1 MKKSNRKAFTL
12 AETIMTLFVVGVV
25 ISAALPVFTQKR
37 IGTLN
42 TSSGVEVPW
51 GECSN
56 MLGICTASGTKIALG
71 GNAYSDYALTV
82 NTNSDIFDVVE
93 SENRRIAL
101 FTTTGTKGYILQ
113 PKMTN
118 LFLTEANGNFPYKI
132 NDDTLNNV
140 ILGANVVT
148 SDTFSNNVFIGSG
161 HTVKGETNNSVEIGS
176 SNTNISGNNVLV
188 VGSSNSG
195 ITSGSTIIGNDIT
208 SSNTYRFNAI
218 GNNGVYFYT
227 DSGTLSSAA
236 APFDNNFINI
246 GNHIFGTPTVLAFN
260 DDVNLYGTFTGVMN
274 IASDER
280 LKDIKSR
287 YTKGLKE
294 VKQIKPVV
302 FNYKNDPNK
311 NENVGV
317 IAQDLQKVFPEAV
330 VKMPSGYLGIDKL
343 PLFFAMTNAMKEVN
357 ADTNA
362 QLRRQENLEAE
373 ILELEKELQELTA
386 CKATGF
392 AGKIDCF
399 VNDIKRFF
407 KSFEFF
413 VKDEVNDEKA

>member
-1 MKKSNRKAFTL
+1 MS
-12 AETIMTLFVVGVV
+12 
-25 ISAALPVFTQKR
+25 S
-37 IGTLN
+37 GTTDY
-42 TSSGVEVPW
+42 TSSSVTYP
-51 GECSN
+51 
-56 MLGICTASGTKIALG
+56 
-71 GNAYSDYALTV
+71 
-82 NTNSDIFDVVE
+82 
-93 SENRRIAL
+93 
-101 FTTTGTKGYILQ
+101 
-113 PKMTN
+113 
-118 LFLTEANGNFPYKI
+118 I
-132 NDDTLNNV
+132 NDSL
-140 ILGANVVT
+140 
-148 SDTFSNNVFIGSG
+148 
-161 HTVKGETNNSVEIGS
+161 
-176 SNTNISGNNVLV
+176 
-188 VGSSNSG
+188 
-195 ITSGSTIIGNDIT
+195 
-208 SSNTYRFNAI
+208 Y
-218 GNNGVYFYT
+218 
-227 DSGTLSSAA
+227 
-236 APFDNNFINI
+236 I
-246 GNHIFGTPTVLAFN
+246 GNHIFGKPEVLVFN
-260 DDVNLYGTFTGVMN
+260 GDVNLYGTFTGVMN

-280 LKDIKSR
+280 LKNIKSR
-287 YTKGLKE
+287 YSKGLKE
-294 VKQIKPVV
+294 VKQIKPIV